1 MHSRIV
7 FSIDLVAFAY
17 WIFIQVF
24 CVIIMRF
31 DQAVPVF
38 ARSITKSPAKI
49 ATGAVYHQDGK
60 CKWTILKFVVL
71 EPII

>member
-1 MHSRIV
+1 
-7 FSIDLVAFAY
+7 
-17 WIFIQVF
+17 
-24 CVIIMRF
+24 MRF

-38 ARSITKSPAKI
+38 CEIHHKIPAKI